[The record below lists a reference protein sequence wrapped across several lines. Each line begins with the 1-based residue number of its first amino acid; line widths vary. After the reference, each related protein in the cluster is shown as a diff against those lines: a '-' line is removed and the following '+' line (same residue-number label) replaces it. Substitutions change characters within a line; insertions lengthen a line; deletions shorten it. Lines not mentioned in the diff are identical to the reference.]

1 MRFILMIM
9 VALLIGHSAH
19 ALTMEEISGE
29 KTMTIQDYIK
39 DFVDIPEGGTDWKV
53 FGKTKEVEAQ
63 SKTEDGYDNF
73 YSKPEFPPEVKAL
86 DGKEII
92 VKGYMFPLDQTD
104 EQKEFLFGP
113 FPLSCPYQY
122 HVGPSL
128 VIEVHADN
136 HPVEFDYEP
145 VTIKGT
151 LELVSDDP
159 EYSTFYRLTD
169 AKQVAE

>member
-1 MRFILMIM
+1 M
-9 VALLIGHSAH
+9 
-19 ALTMEEISGE
+19 
-29 KTMTIQDYIK
+29 
-39 DFVDIPEGGTDWKV
+39 
-53 FGKTKEVEAQ
+53 
-63 SKTEDGYDNF
+63 
-73 YSKPEFPPEVKAL
+73 
-86 DGKEII
+86 
-92 VKGYMFPLDQTD
+92 
-104 EQKEFLFGP
+104 
-113 FPLSCPYQY
+113 
-122 HVGPSL
+122 GPSL